1 MTEGPTRPIVHVMR
15 IDVVVVL
22 VAAALAATGCG
33 GGTDGSREVAAPPAT
48 EEPVTPAPAPAAP
61 VAGSGASTPA
71 AREPTPLPRSE
82 RAQIATRAAD
92 TQAAIGRWDDQLA
105 ACIGPSGNG
114 DDADSTCT
122 HAAWEELVDQVE
134 VAMYYLLDDLRA
146 MPRGAC
152 HVALG
157 AENDLLRAFWH
168 GAAPLNLAWLDEQQR
183 PPSLFDLQAAVDVLR
198 PAPGRIRDAAATS
211 CAA

>member
-1 MTEGPTRPIVHVMR
+1 MR
-15 IDVVVVL
+15 IDLVVL
-22 VAAALAATGCG
+22 IVAALVATGCG
-33 GGTDGSREVAAPPAT
+33 GGNDGSREVAIAPPAT
-48 EEPVTPAPAPAAP
+48 EEPVPPAPAPAAP
-61 VAGSGASTPA
+61 VAGGGASTPA
-71 AREPTPLPRSE
+71 APEPTPLPTSE
-82 RAQIATRAAD
+82 RAQIATRAGD

-146 MPRGAC
+146 MPRGSC
-152 HVALG
+152 HDAL
-157 AENDLLRAFWH
+157 ASENDLLRAFWH
-168 GAAPLNLAWLDEQQR
+168 GAAPLNLVWLDEQQR
-183 PPSLFDLQAAVDVLR
+183 PPSLFDLQAAVDLLR
-198 PAPGRIRDAAATS
+198 PVPGRVRDTAATV